1 MGFATGAEEGVADV
15 LTLDDYLIENRQAT
29 YLLEAE
35 GDAMLDACIQ
45 AGDLLVVERGRQ
57 PRPGDIVIVATDDG
71 WAMRHYPQDVG
82 PDTQVSAVVRGV
94 VRKY

>member
-1 MGFATGAEEGVADV
+1 MGFATVAEDDIVDV

-29 YLLEAE
+29 YLLEVE
-35 GDAMLDACIQ
+35 GDAMLDSCIQ

-57 PRPGDIVIVATDDG
+57 PRPGDIVIVAAEDG
-71 WAMRHYPQDVG
+71 WAMRHYPHG
-82 PDTQVSAVVRGV
+82 IEPDTQVSAVVRGV